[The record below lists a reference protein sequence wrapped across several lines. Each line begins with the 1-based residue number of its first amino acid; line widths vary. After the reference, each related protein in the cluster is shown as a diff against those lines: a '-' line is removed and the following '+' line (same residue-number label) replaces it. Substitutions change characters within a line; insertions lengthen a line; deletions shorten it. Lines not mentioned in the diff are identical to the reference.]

1 MKLQHEVKFPVPQ
14 LAQNISF
21 LGFLLSA
28 VSVCGYTY
36 GMVWVQVKVRA
47 KVAVTCTVLGSD

>member
-28 VSVCGYTY
+28 LSVCGYSY
-36 GMVWVQVKVRA
+36 SMVWIQVTVRA
-47 KVAVTCTVLGSD
+47 RPRVQSRS